1 MSADLTAQLDK
12 AIDHLQKEF
21 AALQIGRAN
30 TALIED
36 IEVESYGAMAPLKT
50 LANLSCPDAK
60 TIKVEPWDKSILGG
74 IESAIQA
81 ANIGLN
87 PQNMGEH
94 LFLPIPPMT
103 EERRKQM
110 VKFVHELAEKAKIS
124 IRNARHD
131 ELKMIKM
138 QKEEGDISEDQQK
151 DLEREVQELV
161 DGANQKVD
169 ETAKHKE
176 KDIMTV

>member
-1 MSADLTAQLDK
+1 MSASLQAQLDK
-12 AIDHLQKEF
+12 AIEHLQKEF
-21 AALQIGRAN
+21 ATLQIGRAS
-30 TALIED
+30 TALVEE
-36 IEVESYGAMAPLKT
+36 IEVESYGSVMQLKA

-60 TIKVEPWDKSILGG
+60 TIKVEPWDKSLLAD
-74 IESAIQA
+74 IEAAIQA
-81 ANIGLN
+81 ANIGIN

-110 VKFVHELAEKAKIS
+110 VKFVHELAEKTKIS

-138 QKEEGDISEDQQK
+138 QKDEGEISEDQQK
-151 DLEREVQELV
+151 DLEADVQAMV
-161 DGANQKVD
+161 DAANQKVD
-169 ETAKHKE
+169 EGAKHKE
-176 KDIMTV
+176 KDILTV